1 MADENKPAFYPRV
14 GNIKAKNFKPA
25 QPMPFID
32 DERAMEL
39 PQYSEFIPKLGTVD
53 LSVPSKENREL
64 NRRITQRDADLMRQV
79 QADRS
84 PLEKLA
90 GGVQAGRFLGS
101 ALTQAINSAPTRLF
115 KGDEAADKFMQERM
129 YKPEQP
135 LAYEYAGDVGDFLEK
150 LETEYKIPPVLP
162 EAVALQYLTGPA
174 TSQAMRTAGKGA
186 QALEQR
192 MAPAVTQALDRGG
205 LQRDLLLGLGQ
216 GTQSNVV
223 KPYGGNWLGGG
234 DQLALPENDL
244 RRLKGK
250 VGYSLEPEA
259 QLKKLTEKYTPEALA
274 RLTPDIRVGVE
285 RAINETRDA
294 VAVNRWID
302 SNLTNYVKKEM
313 GTPDDPVRRLA
324 EEGIVHTPLRNDLDR
339 MEYLQA
345 IRKAEGYPAEGMG
358 KSDLAKQW
366 ENITD
371 DSIRVTK
378 AGKIQDAKNIS
389 ERVEQARAEIDAYTK
404 ELDKN
409 FLARMSDHT
418 GNKIFTPKEA
428 EMLMRMPEIQK
439 AEILG
444 DTRYKELKDNLY
456 ELLAREQGF
465 EKRAGELNPFV
476 AKLDPETRLYSGS
489 TYELGFDH
497 IIDVLKEDVAA
508 GRIRPEQLNK
518 VSMEQ
523 AVRRTYEYD
532 QELAKKMAESRLTAR
547 AELPVYKEYPEGLK
561 WVELNR
567 PGDFAAESDAMGHSV
582 RGYEPP
588 EGHPDWTKN
597 SGDSGYSSYGHGG
610 WDAIKR
616 GDAKV
621 YSLIDSKGEPHVTV
635 EAHPSKYALRW
646 DVVKEYMPAATEEA
660 KKLPHGYTDRD
671 ISDIA
676 MRMAKENEP
685 FSISQ
690 IKGKQNAK
698 PKEEYLPFVQDFV
711 RGGNWG
717 DVGDFKNTGFE
728 WEATGPKGIF
738 DPKDVQTL
746 EKAGYKVPKYLT
758 NAEKEDLTRKWY
770 ELDSGKDYDTG
781 LPKEPPIAGMKR
793 GGKVSISNN
802 PDTMMLAVNNQ
813 KMKNGVPA
821 YGAGKAV
828 TKMGLKAAKN
838 EVPRLAMQFGN
849 DLPLNMNEVE
859 NLARRFPEPTVD
871 RVNMA
876 HKDVLKRTP
885 ELQEAAARIEAGD
898 ISADEYARLVQRYKP
913 VTPYES
919 VPAPASREEIL
930 AALSKTS
937 REAEGLPRKE
947 TYFGK
952 ASSTLK
958 EGDPVGLRLDI
969 PSYNQ
974 ANTWVVTA
982 HGPRKSPVSGGAGTR
997 IGYEPVAMATDV
1009 DFSVSPKAALGIAK
1023 GAEKNTIATMEGK
1036 WKPTSSDEAFT
1047 LAKQY
1052 LKNPEWRQV
1061 GMDPERHSFFYD
1073 RETMAPVVN
1082 AEEVIQIGPLV
1093 LAKNPK
1099 FGKLEDFKYAGGG
1112 LTGAIKQG
1120 LKAAKPE
1127 VMKASE
1133 ALGKIEGRPLKITQA
1148 DRTKVGGGYLGGPG
1162 FSGLQLT
1169 EPEYRAA
1176 EAAWAVQNA
1185 GTAKTIL
1192 GGEGD
1197 NAVYAA
1203 MLGTPTQH
1211 QSNQMVFDKLLGDF
1225 KKAAKRGEL
1234 TPELRDLI
1242 NMRLAA
1248 AVDNKGNPVFPANV
1262 DIMDKKFRDI
1272 ADTFSRRSVAGHL
1285 MGGVQVG
1292 GKKGQIIDYDKIIRS
1307 TTDPVLL
1314 DQPTGALGN
1323 RLFTLSGGII
1333 NRPDLHPAFPTILQ
1347 GEDLGVMFTPVER
1360 DIVMKDF
1367 VEKTMREKGR
1377 KPGYMDYTRGN
1388 PPTQLITEDIL
1399 TELQKLGKKKG
1410 GLVKKE
1416 GGYIKKPAAYIDGNE
1431 FVLAAQKYGIKD
1443 SMNNLNKIVDLV
1455 NKGYTV
1461 DDAARQVA
1469 DTGMHKAAGGAI
1481 RGDDLILEERPL

>member
-14 GNIKAKNFKPA
+14 GNIKAKNFKSA

-32 DERAMEL
+32 DERAMDL
-39 PQYSEFIPKLGTVD
+39 PQYGDVD
-53 LSVPSKENREL
+53 LSVPSKENLEL
-64 NRRITQRDADLMRQV
+64 SRRMAERDAQLKRQQ

-84 PLEKLA
+84 PLEKVA
-90 GGVQAGRFLGS
+90 GTLQTGRLMGS
-101 ALTQAINSAPTRLF
+101 ALTQAVNSLPTRIF

-129 YKPEQP
+129 YQP
-135 LAYEYAGDVGDFLEK
+135 TQPTAYEYAGDIGDFLEK
-150 LETEYKIPPVLP
+150 LETQYKIPPLLP

-174 TSQAMRTAGKGA
+174 TSQAMRVAGKGA
-186 QALEQR
+186 EQAGRAVERSMEPVVKGALE
-192 MAPAVTQALDRGG
+192 RGG
-205 LQRDLLLGLGQ
+205 LPREMVLGMGAN
-216 GTQSNVV
+216 TQSNVV

-234 DQLALPENDL
+234 EQLGIPENDL
-244 RRLKGK
+244 RRLKAK
-250 VGYSLEPEA
+250 VGYSIEPEK
-259 QLKKLTEKYTPEALA
+259 QLEKMQERYTPEAMESLSPE
-274 RLTPDIRVGVE
+274 LRVPVDRAFKE
-285 RAINETRDA
+285 ITDAIAINK
-294 VAVNRWID
+294 WID
-302 SNLTNYVKKEM
+302 GNLTNYVKKEM
-313 GTPDDPVRRLA
+313 GTPDDPVRKLA
-324 EEGIVHTPLRNDLDR
+324 EQGITHTELRADPDR

-345 IRKAEGYPAEGMG
+345 IRKAEGFPAEGMAQ
-358 KSDLAKQW
+358 SPLAKQW
-366 ENITD
+366 ENTTD
-371 DSIRVTK
+371 DAIRVSK
-378 AGKIQDAKNIS
+378 AGKIQEAADIS
-389 ERVEQARAEIDAYTK
+389 ERLAQARTEIDAYVK

-418 GNKIFTPKEA
+418 GNAIFSPKEA
-428 EMLMRMPEIQK
+428 ETLMRMPDIQK

-444 DTRYKELKDNLY
+444 DTKYKELKENLY
-456 ELLAREQGF
+456 QLMAREQGF

-476 AKLDPETRLYSGS
+476 SKLDPETRLYSGS
-489 TYELGFDH
+489 TYDLGFDH
-497 IIDVLKEDVAA
+497 IIDVLKEDIAA

-532 QELAKKMAESRLTAR
+532 QELAKKMNAARLTAR
-547 AELPVYKEYPEGLK
+547 SELPVYKEYPEGLK

-588 EGHPDWTKN
+588 EGHPDWTKS
-597 SGDSGYSSYGHGG
+597 SGDSGYSGYGLGG
-610 WDAIKR
+610 WEKIKS
-616 GDAKV
+616 GKAKV
-621 YSLIDSKGEPHVTV
+621 YSLIDSKGEPHVTIETGQV
-635 EAHPSKYALRW
+635 FKPTYEKDLIPYKEAAL
-646 DVVKEYMPAATEEA
+646 EEA
-660 KKLPHGYTDRD
+660 KLLPNGYTDAD
-671 ISDIA
+671 VKEIQI
-676 MRMAKENEP
+676 RMALSDKP
-685 FSISQ
+685 FYINQ

-698 PKEEYLPFVQDFV
+698 PKDDYLPFVQDFV
-711 RGGNWG
+711 RGGNWS
-717 DVGDFKNTGFE
+717 DVGDFKNTGFD

-738 DPKDVQTL
+738 DPKDIQTL
-746 EKAGYKVPKYLT
+746 EQAGYKVPKYLT

-770 ELDSGKDYDTG
+770 ELSSGNDYDTG
-781 LPKEPPIAGMKR
+781 LPKAPPAGMKR

-802 PDTMMLAVNNQ
+802 PDTMMLELGNQ

-859 NLARRFPEPTVD
+859 NLARRFPELTVD

-898 ISADEYARLVQRYKP
+898 MSADEYARLVQRYKP
-913 VTPYES
+913 VTPYET
-919 VPAPASREEIL
+919 VPAPASSEEIL
-930 AALSKTS
+930 AALTKTS

-952 ASSTLK
+952 PSATLK

-997 IGYEPVAMATDV
+997 IGYEPVAAATDV

-1052 LKNPEWRQV
+1052 LKNPEWKQV

-1073 RETMAPVVN
+1073 RETMKPVIK

-1099 FGKLEDFKYAGGG
+1099 FGKIEDFKYASGG
-1112 LTGAIKQG
+1112 LAQSSVPHYSGAGAVIKQG

-1133 ALGKIEGRPLKITQA
+1133 ALGRIEGRPLKITQA

-1192 GGEGD
+1192 GGGGD

-1262 DIMDKKFRDI
+1262 DIMDKKFRDV

-1307 TTDPVLL
+1307 TTDPELL

-1323 RLFTLSGGII
+1323 RLFTLSGGIV

-1360 DIVMKDF
+1360 NIVMKDF
-1367 VEKTMREKGR
+1367 VDKTMREKGR
-1377 KPGYMDYTRGN
+1377 MPGYMDYTRGN

-1410 GLVKKE
+1410 GAVKKPVHKAE
-1416 GGYIKKPAAYIDGNE
+1416 GGE
-1431 FVLAAQKYGIKD
+1431 V
-1443 SMNNLNKIVDLV
+1443 
-1455 NKGYTV
+1455 T
-1461 DDAARQVA
+1461 
-1469 DTGMHKAAGGAI
+1469 
-1481 RGDDLILEERPL
+1481 GDDLIIEERPL

>member
-1 MADENKPAFYPRV
+1 MAE
-14 GNIKAKNFKPA
+14 
-25 QPMPFID
+25 
-32 DERAMEL
+32 
-39 PQYSEFIPKLGTVD
+39 
-53 LSVPSKENREL
+53 
-64 NRRITQRDADLMRQV
+64 RDAQLKRQQ

-84 PLEKLA
+84 PLEKVA
-90 GGVQAGRFLGS
+90 GTLQTGRLMGS
-101 ALTQAINSAPTRLF
+101 ALTQAVNSLPTRIF

-129 YKPEQP
+129 YQP
-135 LAYEYAGDVGDFLEK
+135 TQPTAYEYAGDIGDFLEK
-150 LETEYKIPPVLP
+150 LETQYKIPPLLP

-174 TSQAMRTAGKGA
+174 TSQAMRVAGKGA
-186 QALEQR
+186 EQAGRAVERSMEPVVKGALE
-192 MAPAVTQALDRGG
+192 RGG
-205 LQRDLLLGLGQ
+205 LPREMVLGMGAN
-216 GTQSNVV
+216 TQSNVV

-234 DQLALPENDL
+234 EQLGIPENDL
-244 RRLKGK
+244 RRLKAK
-250 VGYSLEPEA
+250 VGYSIEPEK
-259 QLKKLTEKYTPEALA
+259 QLEKMQERYTPEAMESLSPE
-274 RLTPDIRVGVE
+274 LRVPVDRAFKE
-285 RAINETRDA
+285 ITDAIAINK
-294 VAVNRWID
+294 WID
-302 SNLTNYVKKEM
+302 GNLTNYVKKEM
-313 GTPDDPVRRLA
+313 GTPDDPVRKLA
-324 EEGIVHTPLRNDLDR
+324 EQGITHTELRADPDR

-345 IRKAEGYPAEGMG
+345 IRKAEGFPAEGMAQ
-358 KSDLAKQW
+358 SPLAKQW
-366 ENITD
+366 ENTTD
-371 DSIRVTK
+371 DAIRVSK
-378 AGKIQDAKNIS
+378 AGKIQEAADIS
-389 ERVEQARAEIDAYTK
+389 ERLAQARTEIDAYVK

-418 GNKIFTPKEA
+418 GNAIFSPKEA
-428 EMLMRMPEIQK
+428 ETLMRMPDIQK

-444 DTRYKELKDNLY
+444 DTKYKELKENLY
-456 ELLAREQGF
+456 QLMAREQGF

-476 AKLDPETRLYSGS
+476 SKLDPETRLYSGS
-489 TYELGFDH
+489 TYDLGFDH
-497 IIDVLKEDVAA
+497 IIDVLKEDIAA

-532 QELAKKMAESRLTAR
+532 QELAKKMNAARLTAR
-547 AELPVYKEYPEGLK
+547 SELPVYKEYPEGLK

-588 EGHPDWTKN
+588 EGHPDWTKS
-597 SGDSGYSSYGHGG
+597 SGDSGYSGYGLGG
-610 WDAIKR
+610 WEKIKS
-616 GDAKV
+616 GKAKV
-621 YSLIDSKGEPHVTV
+621 YSLIDSKGEPHVTIETGQV
-635 EAHPSKYALRW
+635 FKPTYEKDLIPYKEAAL
-646 DVVKEYMPAATEEA
+646 EEA
-660 KKLPHGYTDRD
+660 KLLPNGYTDAD
-671 ISDIA
+671 VKEIQI
-676 MRMAKENEP
+676 RMALSDKP
-685 FSISQ
+685 FYINQ

-698 PKEEYLPFVQDFV
+698 PKDDYLPFVQDFV
-711 RGGNWG
+711 RGGNWS
-717 DVGDFKNTGFE
+717 DVGDFKNTGFD

-738 DPKDVQTL
+738 DPKDIQTL
-746 EKAGYKVPKYLT
+746 EQAGYKVPKYLT

-770 ELDSGKDYDTG
+770 ELSSGNDYDTG
-781 LPKEPPIAGMKR
+781 LPKAPPAGMKR

-802 PDTMMLAVNNQ
+802 PDTMMLELGNQ

-859 NLARRFPEPTVD
+859 NLARRFPELTVD

-898 ISADEYARLVQRYKP
+898 MSADEYARLVQRYKP
-913 VTPYES
+913 VTPYET
-919 VPAPASREEIL
+919 VPAPASSEEIL
-930 AALSKTS
+930 AALTKTS

-952 ASSTLK
+952 PSATLK

-997 IGYEPVAMATDV
+997 IGYEPVAAATDV

-1052 LKNPEWRQV
+1052 LKNPEWKQV

-1073 RETMAPVVN
+1073 RETMKPVIK

-1099 FGKLEDFKYAGGG
+1099 FGKIEDFKYASGG
-1112 LTGAIKQG
+1112 LAQSSVPHYSGAGAVIKQG

-1133 ALGKIEGRPLKITQA
+1133 ALGRIEGRPLKITQA

-1192 GGEGD
+1192 GGGGD

-1262 DIMDKKFRDI
+1262 DIMDKKFRDV

-1307 TTDPVLL
+1307 TTDPELL

-1323 RLFTLSGGII
+1323 RLFTLSGGIV

-1360 DIVMKDF
+1360 NIVMKDF
-1367 VEKTMREKGR
+1367 VDKTMREKGR
-1377 KPGYMDYTRGN
+1377 MPGYMDYTRGN

-1410 GLVKKE
+1410 GAVKKPVHKAE
-1416 GGYIKKPAAYIDGNE
+1416 GGE
-1431 FVLAAQKYGIKD
+1431 V
-1443 SMNNLNKIVDLV
+1443 
-1455 NKGYTV
+1455 T
-1461 DDAARQVA
+1461 
-1469 DTGMHKAAGGAI
+1469 
-1481 RGDDLILEERPL
+1481 GDDLIIEERPL

>member
-14 GNIKAKNFKPA
+14 GNIKAKNFKSA

-32 DERAMEL
+32 DERAMDL
-39 PQYSEFIPKLGTVD
+39 PQYGDVD
-53 LSVPSKENREL
+53 LSVPSKENLEL
-64 NRRITQRDADLMRQV
+64 SRRMAERDAQLKRQQ

-84 PLEKLA
+84 PLEKVA
-90 GGVQAGRFLGS
+90 GTLQTGRLMGS
-101 ALTQAINSAPTRLF
+101 ALTQAVNSLPTRIF

-129 YKPEQP
+129 YQP
-135 LAYEYAGDVGDFLEK
+135 TQPTAYEYAGDIGDFLEK
-150 LETEYKIPPVLP
+150 LETQYKIPPLLP

-174 TSQAMRTAGKGA
+174 TSQAMRVAGKGA
-186 QALEQR
+186 EQAGRAVERSMEPVVKGALE
-192 MAPAVTQALDRGG
+192 RGG
-205 LQRDLLLGLGQ
+205 LPREMVLGMGAN
-216 GTQSNVV
+216 TQSNVV

-234 DQLALPENDL
+234 EQLGIPENDL
-244 RRLKGK
+244 RRLKAK
-250 VGYSLEPEA
+250 VGYSIEPEK
-259 QLKKLTEKYTPEALA
+259 QLEKMQERYTPEAMESLSPE
-274 RLTPDIRVGVE
+274 LRVPVDRAFKE
-285 RAINETRDA
+285 ITDAIAINK
-294 VAVNRWID
+294 WID
-302 SNLTNYVKKEM
+302 GNLTNYVKKEM
-313 GTPDDPVRRLA
+313 GTPDDPVRKLA
-324 EEGIVHTPLRNDLDR
+324 EQGITHTELRADPDR

-345 IRKAEGYPAEGMG
+345 IRKAEGFPAEGMAQ
-358 KSDLAKQW
+358 SPLAKQW
-366 ENITD
+366 ENTTD
-371 DSIRVTK
+371 DAIRVSK
-378 AGKIQDAKNIS
+378 AGKIQEAADIS
-389 ERVEQARAEIDAYTK
+389 ERLAQARTEIDAYVK

-418 GNKIFTPKEA
+418 GNAIFSPKEA
-428 EMLMRMPEIQK
+428 ETLMRMPDIQK

-444 DTRYKELKDNLY
+444 DTKYKELKENLY
-456 ELLAREQGF
+456 QLMAREQGF

-476 AKLDPETRLYSGS
+476 SKLDPETRLYSGS
-489 TYELGFDH
+489 TYDLGFDH
-497 IIDVLKEDVAA
+497 IIDVLKEDIAA

-532 QELAKKMAESRLTAR
+532 QELAKKMNAARLTAR
-547 AELPVYKEYPEGLK
+547 SELPVYKEYPEGLK

-588 EGHPDWTKN
+588 EGHPDWTKS
-597 SGDSGYSSYGHGG
+597 SGDSGYSGYGLGG
-610 WDAIKR
+610 WEKIKS
-616 GDAKV
+616 GKAKV
-621 YSLIDSKGEPHVTV
+621 YSLIDSKGEPHVTIETGQV
-635 EAHPSKYALRW
+635 FKPTYEKDLIPYKEAAL
-646 DVVKEYMPAATEEA
+646 EEA
-660 KKLPHGYTDRD
+660 KLLPNGYTDAD
-671 ISDIA
+671 VKEIQI
-676 MRMAKENEP
+676 RMALSDKP
-685 FSISQ
+685 FYINQ

-698 PKEEYLPFVQDFV
+698 PKDDYLPFVQDFV
-711 RGGNWG
+711 RGGNWS
-717 DVGDFKNTGFE
+717 DVGDFKNTGFD

-738 DPKDVQTL
+738 DPKDIQTL
-746 EKAGYKVPKYLT
+746 EQAGYKVPKYLT

-770 ELDSGKDYDTG
+770 ELSSGNDYDTG
-781 LPKEPPIAGMKR
+781 LPKAPPAGMKR

-802 PDTMMLAVNNQ
+802 PDTMMLELGNQ

-859 NLARRFPEPTVD
+859 NLARRFPELTVD

-898 ISADEYARLVQRYKP
+898 MSADEYARLVQRYKP
-913 VTPYES
+913 VTPYET
-919 VPAPASREEIL
+919 VPAPASSEEIL
-930 AALSKTS
+930 AALTKTS

-952 ASSTLK
+952 PSATLK

-997 IGYEPVAMATDV
+997 IGYEPVAAATDV

-1036 WKPTSSDEAFT
+1036 WKPTTSDEAFT

-1052 LKNPEWRQV
+1052 LKNPEWKQV

-1073 RETMAPVVN
+1073 RETMKPVIK

-1099 FGKLEDFKYAGGG
+1099 FGKIEDFKYASGG
-1112 LTGAIKQG
+1112 LAQSSVPHYSGAGAVIKQG

-1133 ALGKIEGRPLKITQA
+1133 ALGRIEGRPLKITQA

-1192 GGEGD
+1192 GGGGD

-1262 DIMDKKFRDI
+1262 DIMDKKFRDV

-1307 TTDPVLL
+1307 TTDPELL

-1323 RLFTLSGGII
+1323 RLFTLSGGIV

-1360 DIVMKDF
+1360 NIVMKDF
-1367 VEKTMREKGR
+1367 VDKTMREKGR
-1377 KPGYMDYTRGN
+1377 MPGYMDYTRGN

-1410 GLVKKE
+1410 GAVKKPVHKAE
-1416 GGYIKKPAAYIDGNE
+1416 GGE
-1431 FVLAAQKYGIKD
+1431 V
-1443 SMNNLNKIVDLV
+1443 
-1455 NKGYTV
+1455 T
-1461 DDAARQVA
+1461 
-1469 DTGMHKAAGGAI
+1469 
-1481 RGDDLILEERPL
+1481 GDDLIIEERPL